1 MCQFGKTI
9 PGMQITMQAY
19 TIRDQIELI
28 TLVSNDTQSDLL
40 RPINKGRIKRHTF
53 DMGECHLSSTGNK
66 W

>member
-1 MCQFGKTI
+1 MGQFSKTI

-28 TLVSNDTQSDLL
+28 TLVSNDTQSDLF
-40 RPINKGRIKRHTF
+40 RPINKGRIERHTF
-53 DMGECHLSSTGNK
+53 NMRERHLSSTGNE